1 MKRCDVKSAITIGLV
16 AALIIITMGLV
27 IAVIFGIL
35 PSDNP
40 LVNSITL
47 LFSNATTMV
56 MTYFFSKKK
65 SDGEGGSD
73 NG

>member
-1 MKRCDVKSAITIGLV
+1 MKRCDVKSVITISLV
-16 AALIIITMGLV
+16 ASLVLITIGLV

-65 SDGEGGSD
+65 PDTEGG
-73 NG
+73 